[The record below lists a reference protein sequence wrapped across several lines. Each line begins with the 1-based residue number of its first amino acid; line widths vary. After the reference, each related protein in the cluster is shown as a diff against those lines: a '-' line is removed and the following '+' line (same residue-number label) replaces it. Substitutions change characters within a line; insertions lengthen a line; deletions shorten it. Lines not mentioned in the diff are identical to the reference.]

1 MGPPGLPV
9 SRLPRFCGGSQ
20 PWGLAT
26 AHHWF
31 RSQQA
36 QLPSSPPPDFAL
48 SEPLPGGIQGW
59 LRAVSDIRTC
69 GPARRR
75 KRAQASSSPDDEK
88 KRGLGRAAMRR
99 IEEKGQDRRVVQETR
114 RRNRWKTQNCSFG
127 QSESAD
133 GINDLQRGRTQNRAL
148 EGAVEALESG
158 NNEQD

>member
-1 MGPPGLPV
+1 MVGPSRGDSPLRIIGFGA
-9 SRLPRFCGGSQ
+9 SRLSFP
-20 PWGLAT
+20 PA
-26 AHHWF
+26 
-31 RSQQA
+31 
-36 QLPSSPPPDFAL
+36 PPPDFAL
-48 SEPLPGGIQGW
+48 SELLPGGIQGW

-127 QSESAD
+127 QSDSAD